1 MLFYEKNVHNLRV
14 VHNKNIYNFFF
25 LSNGANTNN
34 LRKKK
39 LATLM
44 DWFHNMQVVFGL
56 MKFI

>member
-1 MLFYEKNVHNLRV
+1 MRKMCIIYVLFITKICIFV
-14 VHNKNIYNFFF
+14 FF